1 MVCTD
6 ANGNRDFCVHEQNCL
21 MVDPD
26 PAAVAAGIERVLG
39 DPALRERLVAGGL
52 ETVKEYA
59 WERRIEQLERF
70 LDGVAD
76 ERPEVSG
83 ALPGGRVGEDG

>member
-1 MVCTD
+1 MGC
-6 ANGNRDFCVHEQNCL
+6 
-21 MVDPD
+21 
-26 PAAVAAGIERVLG
+26 
-39 DPALRERLVAGGL
+39 

-83 ALPGGRVGEDG
+83 ALPGQRVGEDG